1 MGPRITRGRVAVLA
15 LCVTVAIVAGAQAG
29 WTIGRSAAGGSAN
42 APITACVR
50 GSHVYL
56 LGPWHSCSGRKLTWN
71 QTGARGLTGPGGQP
85 GPRGAAGG
93 PGTKGNQGARGDAGG
108 AGVFGSQLGNASGL
122 SCNNH
127 AGTITLQ
134 FDATTGL
141 ERFVC
146 T

>member
-1 MGPRITRGRVAVLA
+1 
-15 LCVTVAIVAGAQAG
+15 
-29 WTIGRSAAGGSAN
+29 
-42 APITACVR
+42 CVR

-56 LGPWHSCSGRKLTWN
+56 LRPRQSCTGSKPTWN
-71 QTGARGLTGPGGQP
+71 QTGARGLTGPTGP
-85 GPRGAAGG
+85 TGPRGRAGA

-122 SCNNH
+122 SCNSH